1 MYIFA
6 LSTKMKMKKELNP
19 FPVSNYISKE
29 YFCNRENELQIL
41 YKNAENNINTTL
53 ISPRRLGK
61 TGLILRFFEHLQ
73 DSKTYVSIYTDIYA
87 TRSLSDFIVVL
98 AEAILK
104 KFPEK
109 TTIGKRFMKLLKGL
123 RPVFTF
129 DAFSTYPQ
137 VQFLYQSENDKEHTL
152 QKLFSFIDNQNT
164 EVIIAIDEFQQIANY
179 PEKHVEQLLRTY
191 MQQLRNVHFI
201 FSGSIRHTLVEMF
214 LSAKRPFFQSTQF
227 LHLEKLDRVK
237 YKQFI
242 RTMFENGKRSITDEC
257 IDYILDWT
265 KGYTFYTQKLCNRLY
280 IHKIITLETVKNESV
295 QILKENETV
304 YFQYRSFMT
313 ARQWDFLVALAKEE
327 EVSQIYGNEFLQRYG
342 LGTPSSAGR
351 IAEALLSKEMILE
364 QHLAQQSLYCV
375 YDVFLMRWMQLT
387 Y

>member
-1 MYIFA
+1 
-6 LSTKMKMKKELNP
+6 MKKDVNP

-29 YFCNRENELQIL
+29 YFCNREEELHIL

-61 TGLILRFFEHLQ
+61 TGLILRFFEDLQ
-73 DSKTYVSIYTDIYA
+73 DSKTYETIYTDIYA

-109 TTIGKRFMKLLKGL
+109 TGIGKRFMKLLKGL
-123 RPVFTF
+123 RPMLTF
-129 DAFSTYPQ
+129 DAVSGYPQ
-137 VQFLYQSENDKEHTL
+137 VQFIYQSDNDKEHTL
-152 QKLFSFIDNQNT
+152 QKLFSFLDSQET
-164 EVIIAIDEFQQIANY
+164 EVIVAIDEFQQIAAY
-179 PEKHVEQLLRTY
+179 PEKNVEALLRTY
-191 MQQLRNVHFI
+191 IQQLKNVKFI
-201 FSGSIRHTLVEMF
+201 FSGSQKHTLVEMF
-214 LSAKRPFFQSTQF
+214 LSATRPFFQSTQF
-227 LHLEKLDRVK
+227 LPLEKLNNQK
-237 YKQFI
+237 YRQFI
-242 RTMFENGKRSITDEC
+242 RTMFENGKRNISEDC

-280 IHKIITLETVKNESV
+280 MSRIITLDTVKSESL
-295 QILKENETV
+295 QILRENEAV
-304 YFQYRSFMT
+304 YFQYRSMMT

-327 EVSQIYGNEFLQRYG
+327 QVSQIYTKGFLQTYK

-351 IAEALLSKEMILE
+351 IVEALLNKDMILE
-364 QHLAQQSLYCV
+364 QQTVQQSHYSV
-375 YDVFLMRWMQLT
+375 YDIFLMRWLQQT